1 MTFPGHGVWSY
12 LGAAG
17 WSLLNPRDA
26 TRLAAGDLDA
36 NGAADLVIDFGASVG
51 VWVLQNGT
59 TWWQLHTFTSEGIT
73 IGDLDGNGHDEV
85 IIDFG
90 GVGVWSFEDLGGWQ
104 QVHTF
109 NPKTIVTGRLFWSC
123 RGQSSGFRPA
133 PEATEGFGLK
143 VDHTRTARRRSRS
156 RIHAHC
162 LLGHPSVF
170 PSTFARRSRAQGWS
184 CGEWPYGATVILL
197 TLVS

>member
-1 MTFPGHGVWSY
+1 M
-12 LGAAG
+12 
-17 WSLLNPRDA
+17 
-26 TRLAAGDLDA
+26 
-36 NGAADLVIDFGASVG
+36 IDFGASFG

-109 NPKTIVTGRLFWSC
+109 NPKTIVTGRLF
-123 RGQSSGFRPA
+123 
-133 PEATEGFGLK
+133 
-143 VDHTRTARRRSRS
+143 
-156 RIHAHC
+156 
-162 LLGHPSVF
+162 
-170 PSTFARRSRAQGWS
+170 
-184 CGEWPYGATVILL
+184 
-197 TLVS
+197 